1 MSEGPT
7 MRIAAVKLDGILVKD
22 GTAVPSRFHPGDDIV
37 KPNGIRFKDGLLTL
51 YFTDGNHMLCPN
63 APSYILVEPV
73 NPKKPKPPGKPPAK
87 PQPPKAEEPPPA
99 PPQ

>member
-22 GTAVPSRFHPGDDIV
+22 GTAFPSPFTTGDHIV
-37 KPNGIRFKDGLLTL
+37 KPNGIRFNDGLLTL
-51 YFTDGNHMLCPN
+51 HFTDGKQMACPN
-63 APSYILVEPV
+63 VPIRLLLEPVEPL
-73 NPKKPKPPGKPPAK
+73 KPKVPRKPVK